1 MDVATVLYVE
11 DDEQD
16 ILVMQHAWE
25 RAGLPNP
32 LVIVKNGQE
41 CIDYLGGTGQYVN
54 RAVFPMPH
62 LVLLDLNLPKVP
74 GLDLLRWIRA
84 QNATRTLRLVV
95 FSVLDRPYE
104 LEQARQLGA
113 NAYWVKPSDIPH
125 FDEMIASVRRL
136 WLDETPSA
144 VGSGHFKLTT
154 RMTLELPGELAQQL
168 SERAIKEQKDMETYL
183 LDLLKRELSCS
194 LRSDSSV

>member
-1 MDVATVLYVE
+1 MALGTVLYVE

-32 LVIVKNGQE
+32 LYVLRNGQE
-41 CIDYLGGTGQYVN
+41 CIDYLSGTGQYAD
-54 RAVFPMPH
+54 RTVFPIPH

-84 QNATRTLRLVV
+84 QNGTRTLRVVV

-104 LEQARQLGA
+104 LDQARQLGA

-125 FDEMIASVRRL
+125 LDGMIASVRRL
-136 WLDETPSA
+136 WLDETPTA
-144 VGSGHFKLTT
+144 IAPGHFKLTT
-154 RMTLELPGELAQQL
+154 RMTLELPGELVERL
-168 SERAIKEQKDMETYL
+168 GERAAREQKNMETYV
-183 LDLLKRELSCS
+183 LDLLRKELS
-194 LRSDSSV
+194 